1 MAADRR
7 MIATPENLR
16 SSPVAARQDGLG
28 IQLDRVSKQ
37 YGRQPVVRD
46 ISLDIAPGECLALLG
61 PNGAGKTTLFK
72 LMLGLVRPNGG
83 RVTIDGFDPAT
94 RTFRAVRAG
103 IGFLPENVSFHD
115 AMTGA
120 EVLAFYAR
128 LKGIPASDCAPL
140 LDRVGLTEAA
150 SKRVRTYS
158 KGMRQRLGLA
168 QALLGNPR
176 LLILD
181 EPTTGLDPA
190 LRRRFFDILRS
201 FSEAGVTVVISSHAL
216 TEIEARA
223 GRYAILQSG
232 TVSALGT
239 LSALQREAGLPVHI
253 RLTLPPDRV
262 QSMIRRLGE
271 RCTVTPVGAGHIDLA
286 CPEAEKMALIRE
298 IMNADASVE
307 DIEVRSTCLDDI
319 YAHFASGRVRK

>member
-7 MIATPENLR
+7 MIVTSENLR
-16 SSPVAARQDGLG
+16 TVPVKEGQDGFR
-28 IQLDRVSKQ
+28 IRLDHVSKH
-37 YGRQPVVRD
+37 YDHHPVVEN
-46 ISLDIAPGECLALLG
+46 INLETHPGECLALLG

-72 LMLGLVRPNGG
+72 LMLGLVRPSSGTVEVDGQDPVG
-83 RVTIDGFDPAT
+83 RA
-94 RTFRAVRAG
+94 FRPLRAQ

-128 LKGIPASDCAPL
+128 LKGVPTSDCAML

-150 SKRVRTYS
+150 SRRVKTYS

-168 QALLGNPR
+168 QALLGHPR

-190 LRRRFFDILRS
+190 LRRQFFDILRG
-201 FSEAGVTVVISSHAL
+201 FSEAGVTIVISSHAL

-223 GRYAILQSG
+223 DRYAILQDG
-232 TVSALGT
+232 AVAAFGT

-253 RLTLPPDRV
+253 RLTLPRNQVQPVIRHFGESCGARPGGTGRV
-262 QSMIRRLGE
+262 
-271 RCTVTPVGAGHIDLA
+271 DLA
-286 CPEAEKMALIRE
+286 CAEDRKMPLIRE
-298 IMNADASVE
+298 IVNSEFTIE
-307 DIEVRSTCLDDI
+307 DIEVRSSRLDDI
-319 YAHFASGRVRK
+319 YAHFVAEEVRK